1 VSVSAKDA
9 YFSVGFVLTPGLGI
23 VESDLKPGTSLKGK
37 ISGVADTGNTSPTWR
52 PNAAYRGASNKN
64 PATSNQ
70 QKEPVTSNPPTLKF
84 QRAKLVAASDYRL
97 LTPDT

>member
-37 ISGVADTGNTSPTWR
+37 ISGVADTGNTSPHGGRTQ
-52 PNAAYRGASNKN
+52 PIGE
-64 PATSNQ
+64 PATRTQ
-70 QKEPVTSNPPTLKF
+70 QPVTSKRNP
-84 QRAKLVAASDYRL
+84 
-97 LTPDT
+97 